1 MPSGS
6 WAADAVPRLVAV
18 LGYSDWRHR
27 SLHPVCAARLE
38 VGERAAE
45 GADAVLLSGWARTPG
60 RESEAALML
69 AAWRGPEV
77 PLLADDARTTVG
89 NARAVAA
96 AARELGAD
104 EVVVVTSSWHR
115 LRARLLLRAALGPD
129 VAIEL
134 VSPARSRRLLLLGRE
149 GVCLLLLPLQL
160 LAVRRRSLP
169 APLPGR

>member
-1 MPSGS
+1 M
-6 WAADAVPRLVAV
+6 PRLVAV

-38 VGERAAE
+38 AGERAAE
-45 GADAVLLSGWARTPG
+45 GADAVLLSGWARTRG
-60 RESEAALML
+60 HETEAALMV
-69 AAWRGPEV
+69 AAWRGPDV

-96 AARELGAD
+96 TARELGAD

-115 LRARLLLRAALGPD
+115 LRARMLLRAALGPD
-129 VAIEL
+129 VKLEL
-134 VSPARSRRLLLLGRE
+134 VSPTTTHRPLQLGRE
-149 GVCLLLLPLQL
+149 AACIAFLPVQL
-160 LAVRRRSLP
+160 RAVKRRQSLP

>member
-1 MPSGS
+1 
-6 WAADAVPRLVAV
+6 V

-38 VGERAAE
+38 AGERAAE
-45 GADAVLLSGWARTPG
+45 GADAVLLSGWARTRR
-60 RESEAALML
+60 RETEAALMR

-77 PLLADDARTTVG
+77 PLLVDDARTTAG

-96 AARELGAD
+96 AAQELGAD

-115 LRARLLLRAALGPD
+115 VRARLLLRAALGPD
-129 VAIEL
+129 VTIEV
-134 VSPARSRRLLLLGRE
+134 VSPPRSRRPLLVGRE
-149 GVCLLLLPLQL
+149 GVCLLLLPIQL
-160 LAVRRRSLP
+160 GAARRARRRSLP